1 MRKTTLSPYLF
12 LAVAAAA
19 LTSAR
24 PTMFAQTSTTPAPET
39 RAPAAQV
46 FLTNSQLDPNENYQV
61 VRAFVKTG
69 SLDPNCL
76 VTLGDTTFVV
86 NGTLV
91 FCAPRQP
98 DNLGKGIMIS
108 IFYPVPPPDGFSVSA
123 TLFQQSAKKYGP
135 PVLCDVSGC

>member
-1 MRKTTLSPYLF
+1 MKKTVSNYLL

-19 LTSAR
+19 LTSAC
-24 PTMFAQTSTTPAPET
+24 PTMFAQTPTSSAPAP
-39 RAPAAQV
+39 PALATQI

-61 VRAFVKTG
+61 IRAFVRTG
-69 SLDPNCL
+69 TLDPNCF

-98 DNLGKGIMIS
+98 DNLGKGVMIS

>member
-1 MRKTTLSPYLF
+1 MRKTTVSPYPF

-19 LTSAR
+19 PTSAR
-24 PTMFAQTSTTPAPET
+24 PTTFAQTSTTFATET
-39 RAPAAQV
+39 RAPAAQI

-61 VRAFVKTG
+61 IRAFVRTG
-69 SLDPNCL
+69 ILDPNCF

-91 FCAPRQP
+91 FCAPHQP
-98 DNLGKGIMIS
+98 DNLGKGVLIS
-108 IFYPVPPPDGFSVSA
+108 IFYPASPPDGFSLSI

-135 PVLCDVSGC
+135 PVLCDVSNC

>member
-1 MRKTTLSPYLF
+1 MRKATLSPYLF

-24 PTMFAQTSTTPAPET
+24 PTMFAQTSTTSTET

-61 VRAFVKTG
+61 VRGFVRTG

-98 DNLGKGIMIS
+98 DNLGKGVMIS
-108 IFYPVPPPDGFSVSA
+108 ISYPTPAGR
-123 TLFQQSAKKYGP
+123 
-135 PVLCDVSGC
+135 VLCQRHFVSTERQEVWPSRSL

>member
-1 MRKTTLSPYLF
+1 MKRTTASLYLF
-12 LAVAAAA
+12 LAIAAAA

-24 PTMFAQTSTTPAPET
+24 SPMFAQTSATTPET
-39 RAPAAQV
+39 RASAAQI

-61 VRAFVKTG
+61 IRAFVRTG
-69 SLDPNCL
+69 TLDPNCL

-98 DNLGKGIMIS
+98 DNLGKGVMIS
-108 IFYPVPPPDGFSVSA
+108 IFYPFPPPEGFSLSV
-123 TLFQQSAKKYGP
+123 TLFQQSAQKYGP